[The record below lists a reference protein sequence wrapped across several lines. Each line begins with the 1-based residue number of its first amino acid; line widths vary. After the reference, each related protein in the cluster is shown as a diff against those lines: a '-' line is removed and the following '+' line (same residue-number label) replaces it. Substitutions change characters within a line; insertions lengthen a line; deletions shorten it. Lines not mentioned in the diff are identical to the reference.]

1 MNSRAATTV
10 ELAGAL
16 ASGRNVLL
24 TGPAGVGK
32 TWLAKAA
39 VTGAEQA
46 GRSARTIFGTTS
58 ARDVPLAAL
67 SSLIPGTVASAEN
80 GLLLARAREA
90 LVATLS
96 AGDVSLLLIDDAD
109 LLDGMSAVILR
120 QLVDT
125 QRLQVVLVARSAASL
140 APALRNSDDS
150 TFVALELG
158 PLDGAGTTTL
168 VEEKLGGQ
176 VSARAAT
183 RLHRLSRG
191 SPLVILELVRVALA
205 SGSLRQHR
213 AVWQLDGPLPAD
225 ARLAELVSLR
235 LGALDRPSR
244 EALELIAIGEPLDL
258 DIVVS
263 FATAPVVEL
272 LEETALIEIASAG
285 GRPLVNLAHPLY
297 GEWLQSAMPI
307 SRRRRLCA
315 ALVTTLEPT
324 SGDAVQL
331 ALLRVE
337 AGIATDPGVLLAA
350 GTMATRHDAR
360 LAHRLLRAAVAAG
373 GGLGAQL
380 ALAESIA
387 LSQPVETGALLAELS
402 AGPLPDDARMAV
414 VALSALVTT
423 LAGDDPSELWSVV
436 GDVALA
442 PPPIQLAAA
451 AAYLLSGNAARAVEL
466 AAPLADDVRLP
477 SQARWRAALW
487 AVAGMATTGQLD
499 GAIALCDRTFAALG
513 DQPDAGGFDIAALQ
527 SAVILAHER
536 RGDLPRAS
544 EIARTELDRPGGEAD
559 DRARPRM
566 LQCLARVA
574 MLRGEPTVAAR
585 HMREVLADLGGA
597 DEVFAPWNLSLLAVA
612 DAMRGRPDLALKSL
626 AEMDAAAHDLAVYR
640 PEQQLSRSQVLAC
653 AGDLA
658 GARAAALEAATQ
670 AVAVGHFPVALLAWN
685 AVARYGDAR
694 TARDGAQFAAKGV
707 DGPFAQALCQQVEA
721 LADGDAAALCS
732 LGDFF
737 AGLGFRPSA
746 AEAYAGAVAAAGRHG
761 DARDEARA
769 TERLRAVLGAGEPLC
784 IPAAALPTAARA
796 LTVRERDVAALA
808 GAGVSDRVIAQ
819 RLGVSIRTVQTHLA
833 HVYAKTHTSGR
844 RELADLLQLPTYPG
858 TDAQLSGGS

>member
-1 MNSRAATTV
+1 MNARSATTA
-10 ELAGAL
+10 ELTAAL
-16 ASGRNVLL
+16 ASGGNVLL

-39 VTGAEQA
+39 VAGAEQA
-46 GRSARTIFGTTS
+46 GRSARAIFGTTS

-90 LVATLS
+90 LVATLQ
-96 AGDVSLLLIDDAD
+96 AGEVTLLLIDDAD
-109 LLDGMSAVILR
+109 LLDGMSAVIIR
-120 QLVDT
+120 QLIDT
-125 QRLQVVLVARSAASL
+125 QRVQVVLVTREASAL

-158 PLDGAGTTTL
+158 PLDEPGTTAL
-168 VEEKLGGQ
+168 VEETLGGQ
-176 VSARAAT
+176 VAARAGA

-191 SPLVILELVRVALA
+191 SPLVILELVRVAVA

-213 AVWQLDGPLPAD
+213 AVWLLDGPLPAD

-244 EALELIAIGEPLDL
+244 EALELVAIGEPLDL
-258 DIVVS
+258 EILVG

-272 LEETALIEIASAG
+272 LEETALIEIAAG
-285 GRPLVNLAHPLY
+285 DGPLVTLAHPLY
-297 GEWLQSAMPI
+297 GEWLQSAMPL
-307 SRRRRLCA
+307 SRRRRLCGT
-315 ALVTTLEPT
+315 LVDRLEPT

-337 AGIATDPGVLLAA
+337 AGLATDPGVLLAA

-360 LAHRLLRAAVAAG
+360 LAHRLLQAAVAAG

-380 ALAESIA
+380 ALAEMGAVSR
-387 LSQPVETGALLAELS
+387 PVETRALLAELS
-402 AGPLPDDARMAV
+402 AGALPDDAKMAV

-442 PPPIQLAAA
+442 PPPIRLAAA
-451 AAYLLSGNAARAVEL
+451 AAFLLTGNAARAVEL

-499 GAIALCDRTFAALG
+499 AAIALSDRTFAELG
-513 DQPDAGGFDIAALQ
+513 DQPDAGGYDIAALQ

-536 RGDLPRAS
+536 RGDLRRAHT
-544 EIARTELDRPGGEAD
+544 IAQSVLKDPKHEAD

-574 MLRGEPTVAAR
+574 TLRGEPTVAAR
-585 HMREVLADLGGA
+585 QMREVLADLGGA
-597 DEVFAPWNLSLLAVA
+597 DEVFTPWNLSLLAVA
-612 DAMRGRPDLALKSL
+612 DAIRGRPDLASKSL
-626 AEMDAAAHDLAVYR
+626 AEMDAAEHDLAVYR
-640 PEQQLSRSQVLAC
+640 PEQQLSRSEVLAC

-658 GARAAALEAATQ
+658 GARAAALDAAVL
-670 AVAVGHFPVALLAWN
+670 AAALGHLPVALLAWN
-685 AVARYGDAR
+685 AVARYGDPRA
-694 TARDGAQFAAKGV
+694 ARDGAQLAAKGV

-721 LADGDAAALCS
+721 LADADAGALCS

-737 AGLGFRPSA
+737 AGLGFRPRA
-746 AEAYAGAVAAAGRHG
+746 AEAYAGAVAAAGRFG
-761 DARDEARA
+761 DAREEARA
-769 TERLRAVLGAGEPLC
+769 AERLRTVLDAGEPLC
-784 IPAAALPTAARA
+784 IPAATSSTVTRA

-858 TDAQLSGGS
+858 TDVQLPGGS